1 VRLRGASPIAAV
13 KAAMGEVLEEVISEL
28 TAVEAERQRVAQAW
42 ARKIHGKIAPDRGYV
57 DERTRAAR
65 MLHLPRL
72 ELTYGLVHAMLP
84 ASCAPRIHREMARLG
99 SGHQ

>member
-1 VRLRGASPIAAV
+1 MRLRGASSIAAV

-42 ARKIHGKIAPDRGYV
+42 ARKLAPDRGYV

-65 MLHLPRL
+65 MLHLP
-72 ELTYGLVHAMLP
+72 
-84 ASCAPRIHREMARLG
+84 
-99 SGHQ
+99 